1 MTEILNEILSR
12 LPNDIKYY
20 YLIFYTEFRYTGITA
35 YRKGYYTLNNLKD
48 DVRRNM
54 IILFDIDNNEFNNLW
69 ENYISIF
76 KTLNIDLFEI
86 LNREL
91 CERIMSNNKEII
103 QNYLIN
109 KISELSKN
117 EKKALLLYFDKFYS
131 IETYLFKEEKFNKLF
146 KLIFD
151 EELSDSIQNILI
163 KSGLGMISLWI
174 TSNNNNN
181 GLQFEKISFPIDIIN
196 KIKDSALSDI
206 TYPSFKK
213 EFKIFK
219 KRFNYK
225 KNRKYFIEAIGLDL
239 LFSGYE
245 QIEDALNIIIPE
257 GMTKF
262 LSHPKIVERDI
273 INPFIQEEL
282 WEFVKES
289 AKYLLTSYNW
299 LAKLFEK
306 ISTFSFREESND
318 FYQIFNHEINNEQY
332 HVIISSW
339 YKYSL
344 PIEENSILILL
355 YHSNIRSLIE
365 NIFDSE
371 VITCIIAFD
380 ENEDIYLIGNQEKI
394 DLFNLIFNFL
404 EEKGY
409 KINKKILSNRDS
421 YEYKNKHLINEPDI
435 LKKILD
441 LLEKH
446 DAEVNYK
453 LDNINKQLK
462 EKLGNDYQKLKEAH
476 EKLKNNEITRRKY
489 YAIVGKIIVK
499 HSLAILNLFF

>member
-35 YRKGYYTLNNLKD
+35 YRNGYYTLNNLKD
-48 DVRRNM
+48 DVKRNM
-54 IILFDIDNNEFNNLW
+54 IILFDIDHNEFENLW

-91 CERIMSNNKEII
+91 CERIMSKNEEII

-117 EKKALLLYFDKFYS
+117 QKKALLLYLDKFYS

-163 KSGLGMISLWI
+163 KSGLGMVSLWI
-174 TSNNNNN
+174 TSKNKNN
-181 GLQFEKISFPIDIIN
+181 GLHFEKISFPIDIIN

-318 FYQIFNHEINNEQY
+318 FYQI
-332 HVIISSW
+332 
-339 YKYSL
+339 
-344 PIEENSILILL
+344 
-355 YHSNIRSLIE
+355 
-365 NIFDSE
+365 
-371 VITCIIAFD
+371 
-380 ENEDIYLIGNQEKI
+380 
-394 DLFNLIFNFL
+394 
-404 EEKGY
+404 
-409 KINKKILSNRDS
+409 
-421 YEYKNKHLINEPDI
+421 
-435 LKKILD
+435 
-441 LLEKH
+441 
-446 DAEVNYK
+446 
-453 LDNINKQLK
+453 
-462 EKLGNDYQKLKEAH
+462 
-476 EKLKNNEITRRKY
+476 
-489 YAIVGKIIVK
+489 
-499 HSLAILNLFF
+499 

>member
-1 MTEILNEILSR
+1 
-12 LPNDIKYY
+12 
-20 YLIFYTEFRYTGITA
+20 
-35 YRKGYYTLNNLKD
+35 
-48 DVRRNM
+48 
-54 IILFDIDNNEFNNLW
+54 
-69 ENYISIF
+69 
-76 KTLNIDLFEI
+76 
-86 LNREL
+86 
-91 CERIMSNNKEII
+91 
-103 QNYLIN
+103 
-109 KISELSKN
+109 
-117 EKKALLLYFDKFYS
+117 
-131 IETYLFKEEKFNKLF
+131 
-146 KLIFD
+146 
-151 EELSDSIQNILI
+151 
-163 KSGLGMISLWI
+163 
-174 TSNNNNN
+174 
-181 GLQFEKISFPIDIIN
+181 
-196 KIKDSALSDI
+196 
-206 TYPSFKK
+206 
-213 EFKIFK
+213 
-219 KRFNYK
+219 
-225 KNRKYFIEAIGLDL
+225 
-239 LFSGYE
+239 
-245 QIEDALNIIIPE
+245 
-257 GMTKF
+257 
-262 LSHPKIVERDI
+262 
-273 INPFIQEEL
+273 
-282 WEFVKES
+282 KES

-318 FYQIFNHEINNEQY
+318 FYQIFNNEINNEQY